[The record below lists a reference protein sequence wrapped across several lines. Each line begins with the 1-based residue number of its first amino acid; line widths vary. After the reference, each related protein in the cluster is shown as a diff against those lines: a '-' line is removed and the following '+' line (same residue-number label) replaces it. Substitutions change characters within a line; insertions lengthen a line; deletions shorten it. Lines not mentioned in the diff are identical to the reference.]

1 MKKNQK
7 LPISPVMAV
16 LLVWL
21 VVLAVYAFAYYIP
34 AQAEMNQ
41 LNADVAVMR
50 TEADAMEQYLTDSS
64 SLKKEIEALKKEI
77 DKIKDEY
84 VNDANVNM
92 VISDAIQR
100 FEISLSSVTLDSVT
114 TYNGMRALPINLSLH
129 GTTEN
134 ILQFI
139 DFFEN
144 SEDGSFVVRGVS
156 LDVNAYSTDANIVL
170 YLCTPAV

>member
-1 MKKNQK
+1 MKKK
-7 LPISPVMAV
+7 LPISPVLCV

-21 VVLAVYAFAYYIP
+21 VALAVYGFVYFIP
-34 AQAEMNQ
+34 AQAEMN
-41 LNADVAVMR
+41 LLRSDVAVKR
-50 TEADAMEQYLTDSS
+50 TESELFEQYLTNSAP
-64 SLKKEIEALKKEI
+64 LQKEIEALEKEI
-77 DKIKDEY
+77 DKINDSF
-84 VNDANVNM
+84 VNDVNVNF

-114 TYNGMRALPINLSLH
+114 THNGMRALPINLSLH

-170 YLCTPAV
+170 YLCTPSV

>member
-1 MKKNQK
+1 MKKK
-7 LPISPVMAV
+7 LPISPVLCV

-21 VVLAVYAFAYYIP
+21 VALAVYGFAYFIP
-34 AQAEMNQ
+34 AQAEMN
-41 LNADVAVMR
+41 LLRSDVAVKR
-50 TEADAMEQYLTDSS
+50 TESELFEQYLTNSAP
-64 SLKKEIEALKKEI
+64 LQKEIEALEKEI
-77 DKIKDEY
+77 DKINDSF
-84 VNDANVNM
+84 VNDANVNF

-170 YLCTPAV
+170 YLCTPSV

>member
-7 LPISPVMAV
+7 PPVSPVTLV
-16 LLVWL
+16 LLAWV

-34 AQAEMNQ
+34 AQAEMKL
-41 LNADVAVMR
+41 LNADVAIMR
-50 TEADAMEQYLTDSS
+50 TEAEALDQYLTNSNQ
-64 SLKKEIEALKKEI
+64 LKKEIEALEKEI
-77 DKIKDEY
+77 DKINGEY

-100 FEISLSSVTLDSVT
+100 YEISLSSVTLDSVT
-114 TYNGMRALPINLSLH
+114 TYEGLRALPINLSLH
-129 GTTEN
+129 GTTEH

-139 DFFEN
+139 EHFEK
-144 SEDGSFVVRGVS
+144 SEDGSYVVRGVS
-156 LDVNAYSTDANIVL
+156 LDVNAYSTDASMVL

>member
-7 LPISPVMAV
+7 PPVSPVTLV
-16 LLVWL
+16 LLAWV

-34 AQAEMNQ
+34 AQAEMKL
-41 LNADVAVMR
+41 LNADVATMR
-50 TEADAMEQYLTDSS
+50 TEAEALDQYLTNSNQ
-64 SLKKEIEALKKEI
+64 LKKEIEALEKEI
-77 DKIKDEY
+77 DKINGEY

-100 FEISLSSVTLDSVT
+100 YEISLSSVTLDSVT
-114 TYNGMRALPINLSLH
+114 TYEGLRALPINLSLH
-129 GTTEN
+129 GTTEH

-139 DFFEN
+139 EHFEK
-144 SEDGSFVVRGVS
+144 SEDGSYVVRGVS
-156 LDVNAYSTDANIVL
+156 LDVNAYSTDASMVL